1 MFNRFTYIL
10 VIVAGLLMTA
20 CSVYDDHMYGP
31 EGEQIVRLS
40 FTLALGSSDAPQT
53 KVETWDPNDPVYDGD
68 NIGYDPKML
77 GDSYDNMIDPSTLQ
91 VVFYEDG
98 DNDGNGTS
106 GEFLGRV
113 QLTNYYPLNVD
124 SYGVTN
130 LYHMEGRLLLD
141 EDVIDSDDSYKMMI
155 FANLPDSQRSIVL
168 SEVPFANLDDLKF
181 TSFTAGGQERD
192 ASLIPMWGVKTV
204 KMDFRTDDLYDLE
217 TIYVLRAMAKI
228 EVKLGALLQEQGY
241 SLTRMSISNT
251 NPQGYCLPGEAG
263 NIGYTEGL
271 SLNSCFRDLGIGTYV
286 SPAVISDIGSSSLV
300 MYVPEKNNTSASEE
314 PSTLSLRLNYIDGNG
329 VTTSIE
335 PADQIHFVNYVS
347 GQPSGDAYDIIRNH
361 SYVFEINNILTEVDG
376 LKFLVTI
383 KDLEEGGSY
392 GFVYN

>member
-1 MFNRFTYIL
+1 
-10 VIVAGLLMTA
+10 
-20 CSVYDDHMYGP
+20 
-31 EGEQIVRLS
+31 
-40 FTLALGSSDAPQT
+40 
-53 KVETWDPNDPVYDGD
+53 
-68 NIGYDPKML
+68 
-77 GDSYDNMIDPSTLQ
+77 
-91 VVFYEDG
+91 
-98 DNDGNGTS
+98 
-106 GEFLGRV
+106 
-113 QLTNYYPLNVD
+113 
-124 SYGVTN
+124 
-130 LYHMEGRLLLD
+130 
-141 EDVIDSDDSYKMMI
+141 MMI

-217 TIYVLRAMAKI
+217 TIYVLRAMAMI

-286 SPAVISDIGSSSLV
+286 SPAVISDLGSSSLV

-314 PSTLSLRLNYIDGNG
+314 PSTLSLRLNFIDANG